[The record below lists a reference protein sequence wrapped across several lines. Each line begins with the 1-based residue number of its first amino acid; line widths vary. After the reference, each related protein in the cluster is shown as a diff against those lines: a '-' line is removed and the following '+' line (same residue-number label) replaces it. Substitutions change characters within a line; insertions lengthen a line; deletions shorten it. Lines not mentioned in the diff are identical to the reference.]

1 MDNLLEFLQSDTFQ
15 QIIMLSA
22 DIIIYYAMLAPQLFS
37 GALLTGVSVGGGSDL
52 ISDGIFLVISLI
64 MLGGTFIGLIMD
76 TGSFIINVGG
86 EAINLFD
93 EFTKINFKG
102 GMTGLKKQLKSLFGK
117 LEKKT
122 GFKEQMKNIFETIL
136 SLIDAGGK
144 LLADFLSMIIPNDGG
159 VVKGSIGSAINALKV
174 AVLAGRSFPS
184 VFDILEEVYNM
195 IPKEFTKLLESS
207 KYLEE
212 FLTNI
217 VDGIIFLLGKVK
229 FMGEPATK
237 VEQVAGFSNYFVVA
251 GFGKNTSGVRPSM
264 RQTRK
269 PAPPVTMS
277 MPNIGMPELPGVPEL
292 PGLPGLPELPSV
304 DLPTMDDFKKGLE
317 NMTNFEL
324 PDPGRINKLLS
335 NPIKIEVPS
344 LQQLEAQAKTLISK
358 NLNVEQM
365 LNAVVIPVPYEVK
378 DIVLKLLMMLRS
390 SIPALSELALT
401 TIPLTMTGI
410 YAIEYAIKL

>member
-37 GALLTGVSVGGGSDL
+37 GALLSGVSVGGGADL
-52 ISDGIFLVISLI
+52 ISDSIFLIISLI

-76 TGSFIINVGG
+76 TGAFIINVGG

-102 GMTGLKKQLKSLFGK
+102 GMTGIKKQLKSLFGK

-122 GFKEQMKNIFETIL
+122 GFKEQIKNIFETIL

-174 AVLAGRSFPS
+174 AVLAGRAFPS

-229 FMGEPATK
+229 FMGEPEK
-237 VEQVAGFSNYFVVA
+237 VEQVAGFSNFFVVA
-251 GFGKNTSGVRPSM
+251 GLGKPTGMSFNTQP
-264 RQTRK
+264 RK
-269 PAPPVTMS
+269 PAEPVTMS
-277 MPNIGMPELPGVPEL
+277 MPSLSSLPELPGVP
-292 PGLPGLPELPSV
+292 GLPELPELPSV

-324 PDPGRINKLLS
+324 PDPGRINQLLS

-378 DIVLKLLMMLRS
+378 DIVLKLLLMLRS

>member
-37 GALLTGVSVGGGSDL
+37 GALLTGVSVGGGADT
-52 ISDGIFLVISLI
+52 ISDGIFLIISLI
-64 MLGGTFIGLIMD
+64 MFGGTFVGLIMD
-76 TGSFIINVGG
+76 TGAFIINVGG

-237 VEQVAGFSNYFVVA
+237 IEQVAGFSNYFVVA
-251 GFGKNTSGVRPSM
+251 GLGKNTSSNKRSIP
-264 RQTRK
+264 QTRN

-277 MPNIGMPELPGVPEL
+277 MPDIGIS
-292 PGLPGLPELPSV
+292 GLPGLPDLPSV

>member
-251 GFGKNTSGVRPSM
+251 GLGKNTSSVKPSM

-277 MPNIGMPELPGVPEL
+277 MPNIGMPGV
-292 PGLPGLPELPSV
+292 PGLPDLPSV

-344 LQQLEAQAKTLISK
+344 LQQLEAQTKTLISK